1 MAEAEDEEAEA
12 AVEAGEAVE
21 GGEAAAAGSAATTG
35 AAFRGKIGTDV
46 RSRGTAALTLGEAG
60 EAGELGAARWVVV
73 ARLAGASSAE
83 ATAAGVLGGRAR
95 GELSLRRCAAWAF
108 ASSAFMSANMSS
120 MPLLDILVRGLYR
133 RLRRKPHRTSAS
145 PKSMELG
152 K

>member
-1 MAEAEDEEAEA
+1 VAEVAEAEDEEEEA

-60 EAGELGAARWVVV
+60 ELGAARWVVV

-83 ATAAGVLGGRAR
+83 ATAALGVLGERAR

-133 RLRRKPHRTSAS
+133 RLRRSSPHERKDRN
-145 PKSMELG
+145 PWN
-152 K
+152 

>member
-1 MAEAEDEEAEA
+1 MAEVAEAEDEEEEA

-83 ATAAGVLGGRAR
+83 ATAALGVLGERAR

-120 MPLLDILVRGLYR
+120 MPLLDILARVVYCIC
-133 RLRRKPHRTSAS
+133 RLRRA
-145 PKSMELG
+145 
-152 K
+152 